1 MRTLKEYANA
11 VAAKVTGESL
21 ATVQSVSDGN
31 FSATDANQA
40 QFGLDLSKL
49 LDFVGQIVSL
59 LQNCPLSSRDA
70 AKAAS
75 KPSWKQK
82 VQFKAQ
88 ARQLA
93 REQTDFSFRDRHAL
107 VCDCCETVNS
117 TMTVDDLAAV
127 IDDARTPDYQVL

>member
-1 MRTLKEYANA
+1 MKTLKEYADA

-21 ATVQSVSDGN
+21 ATVQAVSSGE
-31 FSATDANQA
+31 FSAKDSNEA

-49 LDFVGQIVSL
+49 LNFIGQIVSL

-82 VQFKAQ
+82 VQFRAQ
-88 ARQLA
+88 ARQVA

-107 VCDCCETVNS
+107 VCDCCEQVNS
-117 TMTVDDLAAV
+117 SMTIDDLTAV
-127 IDDARTPDYQVL
+127 IDDSRTPDYQVL